1 MRYYFLFAAL
11 FVIVGLQAQEQ
22 FTLYFDFNEQKPNQ
36 ASIEVLREWLA
47 LNTNSKVIAIHGFA
61 DAADNNDYNYNLSM
75 RRIQAVESLLKD
87 GGIAFSEDLIMKP
100 FGEDKASGND
110 EKDRKVVVYFI
121 PGVME
126 TKAAGPI
133 VMPRKPLEASMFTRG
148 NRIVL
153 EGLLFFPDTP
163 QIIPESAGAL
173 AQLADIMINN
183 PHIKIA
189 IHGHMCCSAYDR
201 TNLSG
206 DRAKMVYKTL
216 AAKGVKKS
224 RMTHK
229 GFGTTR
235 PVHSIPEKN
244 EAERLA
250 NRRVEI
256 EVLED

>member
-11 FVIVGLQAQEQ
+11 FIIVGLQAQEQ
-22 FTLYFDFNEQKPNQ
+22 FTLYFDFNEDNPNKVSTG
-36 ASIEVLREWLA
+36 ALSEWLA

-75 RRIQAVESLLKD
+75 RRIEAVESLLKD

-173 AQLADIMINN
+173 AELADIMINN

-206 DRAKMVYKTL
+206 DRAKMIYKTL

-235 PVHSIPEKN
+235 PLHSIPEKN